1 MVVIKK
7 ALITEKTLR
16 EYKEGRK
23 VTFEVA
29 LNADKT
35 RVKKAV
41 EELFGVKVLECKMIN
56 RLGKFKLNRLTR
68 KMGRTQDRKIAI
80 LTLKEGDKLDLF
92 EK

>member
-23 VTFEVA
+23 VTFEVN
-29 LNADKT
+29 LNANKIT
-35 RVKKAV
+35 IKKAV
-41 EELFGVKVLECKMIN
+41 EELFSVKVLECKIVN

-80 LTLKEGDKLDLF
+80 LTLKEGTKIDLF